1 MENKES
7 QVKDVLTKLNI
18 HFTDHSHPP
27 VFTVEQAVKQWEGIR
42 GAHCKNIF
50 VRNKKG
56 NRHYLIIVE
65 HLKKLD
71 LKKLSER
78 IGEDRLS
85 FASLDRLKKYLGLEA
100 GSVSPFGL
108 INDPDHDVKLLI
120 DTDLQLEEFINF
132 HPNINTAT
140 YTISFSD
147 FRKFLDWTGNTYK
160 FIKIKKEM
168 GE

>member
-1 MENKES
+1 MTEDKEKK
-7 QVKDVLTKLNI
+7 VIEILEKLNI
-18 HFTDHSHPP
+18 SYTRHVHPA
-27 VFTVEQAVKQWEGIR
+27 VFTVEQAVEQWKGIK

-71 LKKLSER
+71 LKNLSLR
-78 IGEDRLS
+78 LGQDRLS
-85 FASLDRLKKYLGLEA
+85 FASPERLNKYLGLEA

-108 INDPDHDVKLLI
+108 INDTDHHVAVLL
-120 DTDLQLEEFINF
+120 DEDLRQEEFINF

-140 YTISFSD
+140 YTLSFSD
-147 FRKFLDWTGNTYK
+147 FMKFLESMRN
-160 FIKIKKEM
+160 KIDFMKI
-168 GE
+168 